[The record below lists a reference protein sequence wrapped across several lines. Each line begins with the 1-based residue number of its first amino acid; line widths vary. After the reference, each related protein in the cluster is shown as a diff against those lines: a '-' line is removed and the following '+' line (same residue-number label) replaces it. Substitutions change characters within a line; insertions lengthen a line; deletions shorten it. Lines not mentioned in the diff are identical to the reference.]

1 MLCTVNERVIF
12 TAITQPPEVIVNQFF
27 SVSVS
32 VPFFLFPSSSKGQ
45 VVTLLMFCL
54 LNPQMNA
61 CEPNPKTTS
70 SDFNR

>member
-32 VPFFLFPSSSKGQ
+32 VPFFLFPSSKGQ
-45 VVTLLMFCL
+45 VVRAYLDTI
-54 LNPQMNA
+54 
-61 CEPNPKTTS
+61 
-70 SDFNR
+70 